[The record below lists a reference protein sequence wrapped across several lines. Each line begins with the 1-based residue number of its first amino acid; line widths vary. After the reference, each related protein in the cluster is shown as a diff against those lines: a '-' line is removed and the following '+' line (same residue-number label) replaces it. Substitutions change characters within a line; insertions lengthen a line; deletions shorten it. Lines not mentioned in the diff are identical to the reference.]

1 MSQTLTTIV
10 NTKGISVADLNK
22 KLSAYDM
29 ALSNGYGDLKE
40 KTFRISHMADYT
52 IDDIN
57 ELLARIDTILEEA
70 E

>member
-1 MSQTLTTIV
+1 MT
-10 NTKGISVADLNK
+10 
-22 KLSAYDM
+22 AYDM